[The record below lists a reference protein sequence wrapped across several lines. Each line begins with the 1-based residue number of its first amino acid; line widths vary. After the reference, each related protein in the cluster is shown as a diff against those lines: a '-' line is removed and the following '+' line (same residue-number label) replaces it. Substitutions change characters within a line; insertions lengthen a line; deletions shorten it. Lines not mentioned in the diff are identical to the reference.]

1 MATNKNITMKQYNGV
16 DYDTLYPKTIAAQ
29 VVGLEDISTV
39 KVFTGTI
46 GTTWTEDSVTG
57 AKTQSIAISGITS
70 EMTAIVDHVYNGSG
84 TAEDYNTFVEAENQ
98 YLNYI
103 TNGFAQTY
111 NGGIKFTIF
120 GDANTV
126 TIPIIVEAT
135 K

>member
-1 MATNKNITMKQYNGV
+1 MSTNKNITMKQYNGI
-16 DYDTLYPKTIAAQ
+16 DYDTLYPKTTASQ
-29 VVGLEDISTV
+29 VIGLDDISSV

-57 AKTQSIAISGITS
+57 AKTQSVAISGITS

-103 TNGFAQTY
+103 TNGYAQTY